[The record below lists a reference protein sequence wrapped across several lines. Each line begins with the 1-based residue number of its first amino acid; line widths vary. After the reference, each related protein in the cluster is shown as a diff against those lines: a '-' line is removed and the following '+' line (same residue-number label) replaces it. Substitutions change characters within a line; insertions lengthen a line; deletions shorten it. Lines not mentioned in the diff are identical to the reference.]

1 MQVEL
6 HFYVSSCE
14 ETETVDVV
22 LSETVNGLYIVVLTY
37 YSSIVLLRPL
47 LRFSVVF

>member
-6 HFYVSSCE
+6 HFYVSSSE

-22 LSETVNGLYIVVLTY
+22 LSETVNGLYIVLTY